1 MMGDGQRRRA
11 VGWLVTALVL
21 AGMSGLV
28 LSAGAARSAT
38 TRTVTFRGYK
48 VEVPASWAVVDLA
61 RNPSACVRFDVHAIY
76 LGHPGS
82 AQSCPAGLVGRT
94 ESLLVEPLDKVSK
107 ARVDADT
114 VWVPDNSAAARTLP
128 ARASHE
134 VEVGVTSAG
143 VLVTASYGSDPAAV
157 ADVLKSATLTADA
170 QPVTQSVPAPAT
182 AATVSASVV
191 APGTFTGKGFD
202 ACTAP
207 SATAMQAWLSF
218 SPYRAVGIYI
228 GGNSRACSQSNLTAS
243 WVSTQT
249 AQGWHLVPIYVGLQA
264 PCTNFNQRIDPANA
278 AGQGRVAAEDAVVQA
293 GPLGIDTGSTVFFDM
308 EAYAADTA
316 CRDAVLT
323 FLSNWTTRLH
333 ELGYKSG
340 VYSSANSGVRDL
352 VSVYDSNHPDYIWFA
367 RWDGV
372 ATVSD
377 AVIPATAWPDHHRM
391 KQYLGGHDES
401 YGGVTINIDNDYL
414 DVATEAPPPPP
425 VTGGDQDGPA
435 VVKLGSEIHVFARGS
450 DGRLYETFFRPG
462 SGWSK
467 WAALGGVTIAGSP
480 TAVRYGTG
488 INVYARG
495 TDQQL
500 YETYFRPG
508 SGWSRWVARG
518 GVALAGDPAAVPYG
532 TGGINVFARGTDQ
545 RLYEIYYRTTSRW
558 STWRAHGGAAL
569 AGDPAALTSATEIR
583 LFARGTDGGLYDTF
597 FRPRFGW
604 SSWVPHAGATLAG
617 DPAAVPY
624 GTGGINVFARGTDQ
638 RLYEIYYR
646 TTSGWSTWRVH
657 GGAALAGD
665 PAGVVYGTE
674 IHMFARG
681 TDNVIRERLYRP
693 GSGWLAWTIHPGVTA
708 AGTPAAVTYNTDIHV
723 FTRASGHL
731 YERYFRPGPG
741 WSSWSLKGGTA
752 VSLA

>member
-1 MMGDGQRRRA
+1 MMGDRQRRRA
-11 VGWLVTALVL
+11 VGWVVTALVL
-21 AGMSGLV
+21 AGMAGLV

-61 RNPSACVRFDVHAIY
+61 RSPSACVRFDVHAIY

-82 AQSCPAGLVGRT
+82 AQSCPARLVGRT
-94 ESLLVEPLDKVSK
+94 ESLLVEPLDNVSK

-114 VWVPDNSAAARTLP
+114 VWVPDNSAAARKLP
-128 ARASHE
+128 APASQE

-157 ADVLKSATLTADA
+157 ADVLKSATLTTDA
-170 QPVTQSVPAPAT
+170 HPVAQSVPAPAT

-207 SATAMQAWLSF
+207 SATAMQAWLTS

-228 GGNSRACSQSNLTAS
+228 GGLSRACSQPNLTAS

-249 AQGWHLVPIYVGLQA
+249 AQGWHLAPIYVGLQA

-278 AGQGRVAAEDAVVQA
+278 AGQGRAAAEDAVVQA
-293 GPLGIDTGSTVFFDM
+293 GPLGIDTGSTVYFDM
-308 EAYAADTA
+308 EAYPADTA

-323 FLSNWTTRLH
+323 FLGNWTTRLH

-340 VYSSANSGVRDL
+340 VYSSANSGVHDL
-352 VSVYDSNHPDYIWFA
+352 VSVYDSQHPDYIWFA

-377 AVIPATAWPDHHRM
+377 TVIPSTDWPDHHRM
-391 KQYLGGHDES
+391 KQYLGGHNES

-414 DVATEAPPPPP
+414 DVATEPPPPPPPP
-425 VTGGDQDGPA
+425 VTDGDQDGPA
-435 VVKLGSEIHVFARGS
+435 VVNLGSEIHVFARGS

-462 SGWSK
+462 SGWSN
-467 WAALGGVTIAGSP
+467 WATLGGLTIAGSP

-500 YETYFRPG
+500 YETFFRPG
-508 SGWSRWVARG
+508 SGWSRWVAHG
-518 GVALAGDPAAVPYG
+518 GVA
-532 TGGINVFARGTDQ
+532 
-545 RLYEIYYRTTSRW
+545 
-558 STWRAHGGAAL
+558 
-569 AGDPAALTSATEIR
+569 
-583 LFARGTDGGLYDTF
+583 
-597 FRPRFGW
+597 
-604 SSWVPHAGATLAG
+604 LAG

-646 TTSGWSTWRVH
+646 TTSGWSTWRAH
-657 GGAALAGD
+657 GGAAIAGD
-665 PAGVVYGTE
+665 AAGVVYGTE
-674 IHMFARG
+674 IHVFARG
-681 TDNVIRERLYRP
+681 TDNVIRERFYRP
-693 GSGWLAWTIHPGVTA
+693 GSGWLAWTAHPGVTA
-708 AGTPAAVTYNTDIHV
+708 VGVPAAVTYNADIHV
-723 FTRASGHL
+723 FARASGHL
-731 YERYFRPGPG
+731 YETYFRPGPG
-741 WSSWSLKGGTA
+741 WSSWTLKGGTA